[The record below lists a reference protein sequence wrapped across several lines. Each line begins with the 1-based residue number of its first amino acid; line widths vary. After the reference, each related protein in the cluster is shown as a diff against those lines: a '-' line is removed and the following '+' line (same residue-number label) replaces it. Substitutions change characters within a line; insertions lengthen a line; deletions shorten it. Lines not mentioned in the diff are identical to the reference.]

1 MQCMLSVLHLRCGSV
16 RERRIEPVGALG
28 CCGLAARAPRLRS
41 VKVLARGDGGT
52 CVRGGPVLA
61 LCLWLAHRAGSE
73 SRPLSSAST
82 RALLSVRGA
91 FGEDLFERIE
101 LERIAV
107 ERIAVERIAVE
118 RISRKLAGI
127 IERATRCSML
137 KSAYPFSHVVG
148 LMLDLSRAYR
158 VDLFVRQAYHE

>member
-1 MQCMLSVLHLRCGSV
+1 M
-16 RERRIEPVGALG
+16 
-28 CCGLAARAPRLRS
+28 
-41 VKVLARGDGGT
+41 LARGDGGT

-101 LERIAV
+101 LERIALRGSGR
-107 ERIAVERIAVE
+107 EDRGRE
-118 RISRKLAGI
+118 
-127 IERATRCSML
+127 
-137 KSAYPFSHVVG
+137 
-148 LMLDLSRAYR
+148 DLEEACRHNRTSYE
-158 VDLFVRQAYHE
+158 V

>member
-1 MQCMLSVLHLRCGSV
+1 M
-16 RERRIEPVGALG
+16 
-28 CCGLAARAPRLRS
+28 
-41 VKVLARGDGGT
+41 
-52 CVRGGPVLA
+52 RGGPVLA

-107 ERIAVERIAVE
+107 ERIAVERI
-118 RISRKLAGI
+118 SRKLAGI
-127 IERATRCSML
+127 IERATR
-137 KSAYPFSHVVG
+137 
-148 LMLDLSRAYR
+148 
-158 VDLFVRQAYHE
+158 

>member
-1 MQCMLSVLHLRCGSV
+1 MLSVLHLRCGSV

-41 VKVLARGDGGT
+41 VKVLARGAGGT

-107 ERIAVERIAVE
+107 ERIAVERI
-118 RISRKLAGI
+118 SRKLAGI
-127 IERATRCSML
+127 IERAVRGSML
-137 KSAYPFSHVVG
+137 KSAFSHVVG
-148 LMLDLSRAYR
+148 LMLDLSRAYM

>member
-1 MQCMLSVLHLRCGSV
+1 MWEREGASYRACGSV
-16 RERRIEPVGALG
+16 GVLWAG
-28 CCGLAARAPRLRS
+28 CKGTSS

-101 LERIAV
+101 LERIA
-107 ERIAVERIAVE
+107 
-118 RISRKLAGI
+118 SRG
-127 IERATRCSML
+127 
-137 KSAYPFSHVVG
+137 
-148 LMLDLSRAYR
+148 SR
-158 VDLFVRQAYHE
+158 

>member
-1 MQCMLSVLHLRCGSV
+1 M
-16 RERRIEPVGALG
+16 
-28 CCGLAARAPRLRS
+28 
-41 VKVLARGDGGT
+41 
-52 CVRGGPVLA
+52 RGGPVLA

-127 IERATRCSML
+127 IERATR
-137 KSAYPFSHVVG
+137 
-148 LMLDLSRAYR
+148 
-158 VDLFVRQAYHE
+158 

>member
-1 MQCMLSVLHLRCGSV
+1 M
-16 RERRIEPVGALG
+16 
-28 CCGLAARAPRLRS
+28 
-41 VKVLARGDGGT
+41 
-52 CVRGGPVLA
+52 LA

-118 RISRKLAGI
+118 RIAVERISRKLAGI
-127 IERATRCSML
+127 IERATR
-137 KSAYPFSHVVG
+137 
-148 LMLDLSRAYR
+148 
-158 VDLFVRQAYHE
+158 